1 MFPADTV
8 LVEFAAQ
15 GKYEVTFYI
24 TQPKRVRTTEVV
36 SANSSGDARKIIEA
50 RYGKGEVQI
59 VLVKKLSS

>member
-1 MFPADTV
+1 MFPADTT

-24 TQPKRVRTTEVV
+24 IQPKRVRTNEVV

-50 RYGKGEVQI
+50 RYGKAEIQI
-59 VLVKKLSS
+59 ISVRKLTS